1 MNISISKIIISLKK
15 LQFRQYIGLFG
26 LVLILSGWALAN
38 AYRWPIVYRVVAP
51 QYAGAMSAL
60 DKMNEKGFVLMP
72 GDRGFEEIGSLV
84 KGYFEET
91 VNREIGQIR
100 TLSKGVEILE
110 TGAGNNWQP
119 FLELEVVFPA
129 ESSFQGKF
137 YDLESKVEA
146 VYLKSRL
153 LTWRDAIFGVGVI
166 LVGVGLFI

>member
-1 MNISISKIIISLKK
+1 MNISISKIITSLKK

-26 LVLILSGWALAN
+26 LVLILSGWVLAN

-60 DKMNEKGFVLMP
+60 EKMDQKGFVLMP
-72 GDRGFEEIGSLV
+72 GDRGFEEIGDVV

-91 VNREIGQIR
+91 VKREIAQIR
-100 TLSKGVEILE
+100 TLSRGGEVSETE
-110 TGAGNNWQP
+110 TGSRWQP
-119 FLELEVVFPA
+119 FLELEVEFPA

-137 YDLESKVEA
+137 FDLESKVEA
-146 VYLKSRL
+146 VYLESRL

-166 LVGVGLFI
+166 LVGVALFI